1 MDSKVTIAIVAVV
14 VAIVAI
20 AGVAF
25 FMMNNND
32 NGGAPSDGILY
43 DGNGGK
49 LSDGKTTYISHSTS
63 VETCAFQKDGYHW
76 IVWNTKA
83 DGSGTDYS
91 ENSVAP
97 AKTTL
102 YAQWSNANVL
112 FGTDEGMDYVSIYVG
127 DSAGGK
133 EVNIDKGYATLS
145 SNATFIIKPKAGV
158 TLKMHVDGQSIIAE
172 KSNENRDILYSTGT
186 SGISFENG
194 TKKSDGS
201 IVFEI
206 RQTIIN
212 KSVFLNYLSSAGF
225 DVLDIGGTRE
235 VPTDVMTFSIGFDKT
250 SGINIDRTGSVQLG
264 EEAKI
269 FVKAVKSGSTVTYD
283 EEELVIKIAV
293 SDKVYEINISFSNGG
308 ELTGVTVE
316 GDTAIISFT
325 YEDDKDPV
333 FSRIIAS

>member
-1 MDSKVTIAIVAVV
+1 MDSKITIAIVAVV
-14 VAIVAI
+14 AIVAV

-83 DGSGTDYS
+83 DGSGTDYN

-112 FGTDEGMDYVSIYVG
+112 FGNNGGINFVSTFVG
-127 DSAGGK
+127 DSASGK
-133 EVNIDKGYATLS
+133 EVNIDTSYASLS
-145 SNATFIIKPKAGV
+145 PSALYIIKPQTGV
-158 TLKMHVDGQSIIAE
+158 TLKIHVDGKSIIAE
-172 KSNENRDILYSTGT
+172 KADGKRHISYSTGT
-186 SGISFENG
+186 SGITFENG
-194 TKKSDGS
+194 KIRDDGS
-201 IVFEI
+201 AVFEI
-206 RQTIIN
+206 RQTIVN
-212 KSVFLNYLSSAGF
+212 QNVFLGCSSGSVI
-225 DVLDIGGTRE
+225 DVLDVKGTRD
-235 VPTDVMTFSIGFDKT
+235 VPTEVMTFSIVDSITGST
-250 SGINIDRTGSVQLG
+250 NIDRTGSVQLG

-283 EEELVIKIAV
+283 EEESVIKIAV

-308 ELTGVTVE
+308 ELTGVTVD